1 MVAEGRAGVLYGGG
15 VPLCSTSWFLVMYKK
30 YADGCSRPLAR
41 LDLLVMND
49 LFLARTALR
58 KGTPSEPFAR
68 GAGTTI
74 SQDFACSFSNVF
86 GCHSA

>member
-30 YADGCSRPLAR
+30 YADGCSRPPAR

-49 LFLARTALR
+49 
-58 KGTPSEPFAR
+58 
-68 GAGTTI
+68 
-74 SQDFACSFSNVF
+74 
-86 GCHSA
+86 